1 MFFIRR
7 GISPEVLRCLE
18 SLLLEYEKRNKWLET
33 ENLRLIGL
41 AYPLTGSPTN
51 EVKPMTQED
60 EIRAINLAD
69 AAARAS
75 NNGLHSL
82 ADKLT
87 AEAEKLLSDGQGQS
101 FQDFGASR
109 GLNMERLLPSG
120 CTANGEHQ
128 HFASKHTQE
137 LFDCWLAARGQKV
150 WVLPAAG
157 GSPAK

>member
-18 SLLLEYEKRNKWLET
+18 SLLKEHEKRNKWLET

-51 EVKPMTQED
+51 EAPPMTHED
-60 EIRAINLAD
+60 EQRAIALTD
-69 AAARAS
+69 AAGRAS
-75 NNGLHSL
+75 NNGLPDL
-82 ADKLT
+82 ALKLSQQ
-87 AEAEKLLSDGQGQS
+87 AEKLLGDTKGQS
-101 FQDFGASR
+101 FQDYGADR

-120 CTANGEHQ
+120 RTVNGEHQ
-128 HFASKHTQE
+128 HYSSKHTQE

-150 WVLPAAG
+150 WTLE
-157 GSPAK
+157 GSRP